1 MTAIIM
7 MLGLM
12 ITAKKEKIIIEG
24 KKAKEAIPDEKRSKK
39 IRLVKC
45 PNSISLFWASLTKQ
59 ILYLNTFKASISA
72 SISSFEL

>member
-7 MLGLM
+7 MLGL
-12 ITAKKEKIIIEG
+12 IQQRKIIIED
-24 KKAKEAIPDEKRSKK
+24 KKESKRSNPDVKMK
-39 IRLVKC
+39 RIRLEMKC
-45 PNSISLFWASLTKQ
+45 PNSISLFETSVTKQ